1 MAYRIRAG
9 FSKVARAIVVFS
21 ECIIGKP
28 ISETSKKKLA
38 MSATR
43 RDNFTW
49 TVTRDCKDRG
59 TDVKDLFVR
68 VIDDVPE
75 TVPAEEKVEENFP
88 EEPVVEKVYR
98 TPAYSVSQT
107 PTSSGAMMFEFSGS
121 RFDYDAFSEM
131 GDECDSEVYSA
142 PVTWDYSE
150 TEEEKQF
157 YEGLYEDLT
166 VEAVLD
172 YMDTIELY
180 AHEKEE
186 TEAPVEEEQTV
197 EILGLLSAPVSNISG
212 LLSAPYSPIVGYLSA
227 PVTEYV
233 ETEEEKQF
241 YEGLYEDLTVEAV
254 LDYMDTIEIYA
265 PVKEHVETEEE
276 KQYFEDLYED
286 LEVEAILGYMDTIE
300 LEAKYIPDYVIS
312 EIESPEICETSISI
326 EPKFVPDYVISEI
339 SSSEVCETVVEIEA
353 EQPAAEP
360 VQKSILAQFV
370 FGFDAPVTASPGST
384 KFRFIAGTEEEPE
397 EDIEDVQV
405 MTYSGNAAV
414 SAQSFSNGPLAL

>member
-1 MAYRIRAG
+1 
-9 FSKVARAIVVFS
+9 
-21 ECIIGKP
+21 
-28 ISETSKKKLA
+28 
-38 MSATR
+38 
-43 RDNFTW
+43 
-49 TVTRDCKDRG
+49 
-59 TDVKDLFVR
+59 
-68 VIDDVPE
+68 
-75 TVPAEEKVEENFP
+75 
-88 EEPVVEKVYR
+88 
-98 TPAYSVSQT
+98 
-107 PTSSGAMMFEFSGS
+107 MFEFSGS

-131 GDECDSEVYSA
+131 GDGCDSEVYSA
-142 PVTWDYSE
+142 PVTWEYSE
-150 TEEEKQF
+150 TEEEKKQF
-157 YEGLYEDLT
+157 EEICEDLT
-166 VEAVLD
+166 IEAILE
-172 YMDTIELY
+172 YMDTIDLY
-180 AHEKEE
+180 AREKEE

-326 EPKFVPDYVISEI
+326 EPKFILQARKAISQNMP
-339 SSSEVCETVVEIEA
+339 C
-353 EQPAAEP
+353 
-360 VQKSILAQFV
+360 
-370 FGFDAPVTASPGST
+370 
-384 KFRFIAGTEEEPE
+384 RR
-397 EDIEDVQV
+397 
-405 MTYSGNAAV
+405 
-414 SAQSFSNGPLAL
+414 